1 MILSCLYRLERH
13 YTQFLKRPAPLRGP
27 PLCRARGAKP
37 EFEHRSG
44 RVPVTPDYYQCWIGS
59 SHDSETETGD
69 SSVMDEKD

>member
-1 MILSCLYRLERH
+1 
-13 YTQFLKRPAPLRGP
+13 LRGP